1 MDNGRAVFGEFP
13 KQEHVALIG
22 VVGGTPFLA
31 QANTEEFL
39 AVLDGLGDA
48 GAAALLAVLADVA
61 ELHVDPLVALEANGE
76 VVHILLL
83 GLLGVAHLAHGLHI
97 GAARGDHLTRDDEC
111 VVAEHLL
118 HKGEVLCVVGG
129 AEAFHELEDLH
140 LLLLRCRLAAVF
152 HAFGSLRVDG
162 EAEVGDFAL
171 EVKLHDG
178 FLIHLRAGLLRVL
191 NHQGNVIDLHA
202 AVALEHP
209 QALYHFAVIAVK
221 LQVGPKHR
229 ERLNGKLVHRQVL
242 GLQGAVGAASGIDFR
257 KHDAEV
263 LLCFRYA
270 GGTAHARIGGQRNGD
285 ALRKEAHATGGKSQD
300 EMYEFPFHI
309 FE

>member
-1 MDNGRAVFGEFP
+1 ME
-13 KQEHVALIG
+13 K
-22 VVGGTPFLA
+22 
-31 QANTEEFL
+31 
-39 AVLDGLGDA
+39 
-48 GAAALLAVLADVA
+48 
-61 ELHVDPLVALEANGE
+61 LV
-76 VVHILLL
+76 I
-83 GLLGVAHLAHGLHI
+83 
-97 GAARGDHLTRDDEC
+97 DHLVEKDRE
-111 VVAEHLL
+111 
-118 HKGEVLCVVGG
+118 
-129 AEAFHELEDLH
+129 
-140 LLLLRCRLAAVF
+140 
-152 HAFGSLRVDG
+152 GSYYTLPFSVPEGVRSLTVRYSYP
-162 EAEVGDFAL
+162 
-171 EVKLHDG
+171 K
-178 FLIHLRAGLLRVL
+178 
-191 NHQGNVIDLHA
+191 QGNVIDLHA

-257 KHDAEV
+257 QHDAEV